1 MCLKLSAEYRT
12 VKKSRD
18 KFCNLSQREREQIKS
33 MSTSTVRTTLPSIGI
48 SFCLVFLLVAT
59 LGAAADA
66 FVLKGT
72 ERTKRSGVVALKAAL
87 KIQQTPQQK
96 ARRKELLQRDGPYFS
111 LDKFNGD
118 IEFGAATKLVTDLS
132 KSPGVD
138 RASIEEWLCD
148 NDGKGLALS
157 IWDEELMTVLPNSV
171 YKMQTMPLKF
181 VTLEL
186 QPSVDLQMWTQ
197 PAGKNRAGRQLPPI
211 FKLNSVA
218 FETNLRLLPG
228 LGIISSEAL
237 GIFIEVA
244 GDLRPSADGKGVT
257 GTISFQT
264 KGMLPPPLRLLPQ
277 SALKLAADTINDTI
291 IQFAV
296 DSFSEGAIAKY
307 DEFMRER
314 TTTTSAA
321 AQQQ

>member
-1 MCLKLSAEYRT
+1 MMQTTPLRRYGVGVGRSLSWG
-12 VKKSRD
+12 
-18 KFCNLSQREREQIKS
+18 F
-33 MSTSTVRTTLPSIGI
+33 
-48 SFCLVFLLVAT
+48 LVAVVT
-59 LGAAADA
+59 MAALGSAANAFVVKSTQQQPQQQQRQTTSRVAPLGAAP
-66 FVLKGT
+66 
-72 ERTKRSGVVALKAAL
+72 

-96 ARRKELLQRDGPYFS
+96 ARRKELLRRDGTHFA
-111 LDKFNGD
+111 LDKISGE

-132 KSPGVD
+132 KTPGVD
-138 RASIEEWLCD
+138 RSLIEEWLGD

-157 IWDEELMTVLPNSV
+157 IWDEKLMTVLPNSV
-171 YKMQTMPLKF
+171 YRLQTMPLKF

-197 PAGKNRAGRQLPPI
+197 PTGKNRAGRQLPPI

-244 GDLRPSADGKGVT
+244 GDLRPSEDGKGVT

-264 KGMLPPPLRLLPQ
+264 KGFLPGPLRILPT
-277 SALKLAADTINDTI
+277 SALELAANTINDTI
-291 IQFAV
+291 VQFAV
-296 DSFSEGAIAKY
+296 ASFKEGAIQKF

-314 TTTTSAA
+314 AASATA
-321 AQQQ
+321 AQP

>member
-1 MCLKLSAEYRT
+1 MTGL
-12 VKKSRD
+12 V
-18 KFCNLSQREREQIKS
+18 
-33 MSTSTVRTTLPSIGI
+33 VRSII
-48 SFCLVFLLVAT
+48 FCLLLVT
-59 LGAAADA
+59 HETTVADA
-66 FVLKGT
+66 FVAKKAIPQ
-72 ERTKRSGVVALKAAL
+72 RTKSLYAAP

-96 ARRKELLQRDGPYFS
+96 ARRKELLKRDGPYFA
-111 LDKFNGD
+111 LDKSSGK

-132 KSPGVD
+132 KNPKVD
-138 RASIEEWLCD
+138 MSSIEEWLGD

-157 IWDEELMTVLPNSV
+157 IWDEKLMTVLPNSV
-171 YKMQTMPLKF
+171 YRLQTMPLKF

-244 GDLRPSADGKGVT
+244 GDLRPSKDGKGVT

-264 KGMLPPPLRLLPQ
+264 SGLLPPPLRILPQ
-277 SALKLAADTINDTI
+277 SALKVAANTINETI
-291 IQFAV
+291 VKFAV
-296 DSFSEGAIAKY
+296 GSFEKGAIQKY

-314 TTTTSAA
+314 ETAA
-321 AQQQ
+321 ASSQ

>member
-1 MCLKLSAEYRT
+1 
-12 VKKSRD
+12 VKDSRRLR
-18 KFCNLSQREREQIKS
+18 CNLSEKGQPDE
-33 MSTSTVRTTLPSIGI
+33 MSSSTIRTTPHSIGR
-48 SFCLVFLLVAT
+48 SLCLVILLVAT
-59 LGAAADA
+59 LGAAANA
-66 FVLKGT
+66 FVFNGT
-72 ERTKRSGVVALKAAL
+72 ERTKRAVVALEAAP
-87 KIQQTPQQK
+87 KIQQTPQQT

-157 IWDEELMTVLPNSV
+157 IWDEELMTVLPDSV
-171 YKMQTMPLKF
+171 YQMQTMPLKF

-197 PAGKNRAGRQLPPI
+197 PAGKNRAGQQLPPI

-264 KGMLPPPLRLLPQ
+264 KGVLPPPLRLFPQ

-296 DSFSEGAIAKY
+296 DSFSKGAIEKY

-314 TTTTSAA
+314 TTTTPTA
-321 AQQQ
+321 AQQ

>member
-1 MCLKLSAEYRT
+1 MTRTSATRIGRRRSLCLAF
-12 VKKSRD
+12 V
-18 KFCNLSQREREQIKS
+18 I
-33 MSTSTVRTTLPSIGI
+33 V
-48 SFCLVFLLVAT
+48 VAT
-59 LGAAADA
+59 FEAAANA
-66 FVLKGT
+66 FVVKGT
-72 ERTKRSGVVALKAAL
+72 QRTKRVVALKAAT

-96 ARRKELLQRDGPYFS
+96 ARRKELLKRDGPYFA
-111 LDKFNGD
+111 LDKRSGE

-138 RASIEEWLCD
+138 RASIEEWLGD

-157 IWDEELMTVLPNSV
+157 IWDENLMTVLPDSV
-171 YKMQTMPLKF
+171 YRLQTMPLKF

-197 PAGKNRAGRQLPPI
+197 PSGKNRAGRQLPPI

-244 GDLRPSADGKGVT
+244 GDLRPSEDGKGVT

-264 KGMLPPPLRLLPQ
+264 RGLLPPPLRILP
-277 SALKLAADTINDTI
+277 SAALELAANSINETIV
-291 IQFAV
+291 QFAV
-296 DSFSEGAIAKY
+296 ASFEKGAIAKY
-307 DEFMRER
+307 DEFMKER
-314 TTTTSAA
+314 ATSATV
-321 AQQQ
+321 AQQ

>member
-1 MCLKLSAEYRT
+1 MT
-12 VKKSRD
+12 TNFSRSGRS
-18 KFCNLSQREREQIKS
+18 L
-33 MSTSTVRTTLPSIGI
+33 
-48 SFCLVFLLVAT
+48 CLVVVLLAA
-59 LGAAADA
+59 LGAATEA
-66 FVLKGT
+66 FVVSG
-72 ERTKRSGVVALKAAL
+72 RTRRATASVVALGAAP

-96 ARRKELLQRDGPYFS
+96 ARRKELLKRDGPHFV
-111 LDKFNGD
+111 LDKRNGE

-138 RASIEEWLCD
+138 RASIEEWLGD

-157 IWDEELMTVLPNSV
+157 IWDENLMTVLPNSV
-171 YKMQTMPLKF
+171 YRLQTMPLKF

-228 LGIISSEAL
+228 MGIISSEAL

-264 KGMLPPPLRLLPQ
+264 RGNLPPPLRILPS

-291 IQFAV
+291 VQFAV
-296 DSFSEGAIAKY
+296 ASFEKGAIEKY
-307 DEFMRER
+307 DEFMKER
-314 TTTTSAA
+314 TTTTSTAISR
-321 AQQQ
+321 

>member
-1 MCLKLSAEYRT
+1 MTQTTQLRKCVGGVGRSLSW
-12 VKKSRD
+12 
-18 KFCNLSQREREQIKS
+18 
-33 MSTSTVRTTLPSIGI
+33 
-48 SFCLVFLLVAT
+48 VFLVAIVAVAALGSAANAFVVKST
-59 LGAAADA
+59 QQQQRQTTSRVAPLGAAP
-66 FVLKGT
+66 
-72 ERTKRSGVVALKAAL
+72 

-96 ARRKELLQRDGPYFS
+96 ARRKELLRRDGPYFS
-111 LDKFNGD
+111 LDKINGE

-132 KSPGVD
+132 KNPGVD
-138 RASIEEWLCD
+138 RSSIEEWLGD

-157 IWDEELMTVLPNSV
+157 IWDEKLMTVLPNSV
-171 YKMQTMPLKF
+171 YRLQTMPLKF

-197 PAGKNRAGRQLPPI
+197 PTGKNRAGRQLPPI

-244 GDLRPSADGKGVT
+244 GDLRPSEDGKGVT

-264 KGMLPPPLRLLPQ
+264 KGFLPGPLRILPT
-277 SALKLAADTINDTI
+277 SALELAANTINDTI
-291 IQFAV
+291 VQFAV
-296 DSFSEGAIAKY
+296 ASFEEGAIRKF

-314 TTTTSAA
+314 AASATA
-321 AQQQ
+321 A

>member
-1 MCLKLSAEYRT
+1 MCLIVVILVAALSA
-12 VKKSRD
+12 
-18 KFCNLSQREREQIKS
+18 
-33 MSTSTVRTTLPSIGI
+33 
-48 SFCLVFLLVAT
+48 AT
-59 LGAAADA
+59 EA
-66 FVLKGT
+66 FVASSARRAKSVTVLD
-72 ERTKRSGVVALKAAL
+72 AAP
-87 KIQQTPQQK
+87 KIRQTPQQK
-96 ARRKELLQRDGPYFS
+96 ARRKELLKRDGPHFV
-111 LDKFNGD
+111 LDKLSGE

-132 KSPGVD
+132 KSPGVN
-138 RASIEEWLCD
+138 RESIEKWLGD

-157 IWDEELMTVLPNSV
+157 IWDENLMTALPNSV
-171 YKMQTMPLKF
+171 YRLQTMPLKF

-244 GDLRPSADGKGVT
+244 GDLRPSEDGKGVT

-264 KGMLPPPLRLLPQ
+264 KGVLPPPLRILPQ
-277 SALKLAADTINDTI
+277 TALKLAADTINETI
-291 IQFAV
+291 VQFAV
-296 DSFSEGAIAKY
+296 NSFEKGAIEKY

-314 TTTTSAA
+314 AATTTARSL
-321 AQQQ
+321 